1 MIQRL
6 LALKLLSMQQTP
18 PGNRQVAQ
26 VQAPSMALSLPS
38 LLEFSRLL
46 SDEVKVI
53 ESRFLQ
59 LSA

>member
-1 MIQRL
+1 MQRL
-6 LALKLLSMQQTP
+6 LAFKVLPMQQTP

-46 SDEVKVI
+46 SDEVTVI
-53 ESRFLQ
+53 EK
-59 LSA
+59 